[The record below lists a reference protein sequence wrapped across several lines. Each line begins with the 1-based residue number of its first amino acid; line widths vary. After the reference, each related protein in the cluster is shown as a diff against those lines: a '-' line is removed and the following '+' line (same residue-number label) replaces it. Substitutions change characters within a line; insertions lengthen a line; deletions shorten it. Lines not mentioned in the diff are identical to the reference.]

1 MRSIILAV
9 CTLLV
14 FASCN
19 SSSLNFASMTDLE
32 LAAYNQTVGLE
43 DKVYCSSDIQIGSH
57 IRKNNCKTVLEMMD
71 HNQNQAGRISALSP
85 HSMRLG
91 F

>member
-1 MRSIILAV
+1 MKSILLAV
-9 CTLLV
+9 CTVLV
-14 FASCN
+14 FASC
-19 SSSLNFASMTDLE
+19 SSSPLNFAGMTDVE
-32 LAAYNQTVGLE
+32 LAAYNQSVTFE
-43 DKVYCSSDIQIGSH
+43 DKVYCSSDVQIGSH

>member
-1 MRSIILAV
+1 MKSILLAV
-9 CTLLV
+9 CTVLV
-14 FASCN
+14 FASC
-19 SSSLNFASMTDLE
+19 SSSPLNFANLTDAE
-32 LAAYNQTVGLE
+32 LAAYNQTVGLKN
-43 DKVYCSSDIQIGSH
+43 KVYCSSDIQIGSH
-57 IRKNNCKTVLEMMD
+57 IRKNSCKTVQAMMD